1 MNNLIKSYLESTRE
15 FSARLAERTPAEVAY
30 DNDVLAGL
38 RKGLPIRK
46 ALELAAEKHPE
57 EALKV
62 DDATMGDIKD
72 HYEYLK
78 NHEAILAKLR
88 GGSSKAGKRHRT
100 RA

>member
-1 MNNLIKSYLESTRE
+1 LNNLIRSYLESTRE
-15 FSARLAERTPAEVAY
+15 FSAMLAERTSAEVAY
-30 DNDVLAGL
+30 DNHILAAL

-46 ALELAAEKHPE
+46 ALELAAERHPD

-62 DDATMGDIKD
+62 DDATIGDIKD

-78 NHEAILAKLR
+78 NHEDILAKLR
-88 GGSSKAGKRHRT
+88 GGSPKAAKRHRT

>member
-1 MNNLIKSYLESTRE
+1 MNNLIESYLESTRE
-15 FSARLAERTPAEVAY
+15 FSAMLAERTPAEVAY

-46 ALELAAEKHPE
+46 ALELAKEKHPE

-62 DDATMGDIKD
+62 DDTTIRDIRE

-78 NHEAILAKLR
+78 NHEDILAKLR
-88 GGSSKAGKRHRT
+88 GGPSMPRTRHRT
-100 RA
+100 SA